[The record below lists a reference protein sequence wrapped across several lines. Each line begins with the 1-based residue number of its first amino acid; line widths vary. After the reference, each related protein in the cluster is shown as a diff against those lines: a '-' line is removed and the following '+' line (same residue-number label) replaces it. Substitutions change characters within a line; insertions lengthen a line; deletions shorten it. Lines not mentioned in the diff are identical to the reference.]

1 MSVTVIRCNYFVYKK
16 NQEKKLKIAKECQKQ
31 MSNWT
36 STLAIDL
43 FFFFFVRFRH
53 LSNNRCVSVLR
64 WFLIVFSPFSAF
76 CVVTFRRRKKCE
88 RKQQQEVAYQ
98 SMLSNCVR
106 LSVEMRTRQKQWRA
120 TPPHKSECVCARAGD
135 FTWSSAGVCHNGMQ
149 NIFDRPDD

>member
-1 MSVTVIRCNYFVYKK
+1 
-16 NQEKKLKIAKECQKQ
+16 

-76 CVVTFRRRKKCE
+76 CVVAFRRRKKCE

-98 SMLSNCVR
+98 SMLSNVC
-106 LSVEMRTRQKQWRA
+106 LIIGWNANA
-120 TPPHKSECVCARAGD
+120 TKTTASDTSAQERMCVCARGRFYMKLSWCLSQWNAEYFRPAG
-135 FTWSSAGVCHNGMQ
+135 WLMENNVSSINRLLISCVFQ
-149 NIFDRPDD
+149 FDKKFRAFW